1 MSMTGNKFKLGLF
14 FSIGVL
20 FTIFLVFW
28 LSGGLKEKKTTTYVS
43 YYSWSVQGLSEGS
56 SVMYNG
62 VSIGSVSS
70 IDIAPDGRLVEVL
83 MKIRTDFS
91 VDPTIVAVMQL
102 TGITGLRVINLSAD
116 STRTV
121 QPVNYSFDVE
131 YQIIPVG
138 EDAIQTV
145 TTTLT
150 RITEIIHEVDFKNI
164 SDQFSLL
171 LENTNAILESSKIER
186 IEESLLSNSENLDS
200 LLITY
205 ARLGRNLNQLVLTL
219 NTMAPELA
227 MSVDS
232 LIVELR
238 ALSEP
243 LGRFVYKIDD
253 LLINSSEMMNNL
265 SSFLEILGRD
275 PSELFIRTSGEGV
288 WQ

>member
-14 FSIGVL
+14 FSIGVFFTL
-20 FTIFLVFW
+20 FLIFW
-28 LSGGLKEKKTTTYVS
+28 LSGGLKENKTTTYVS
-43 YYSWSVQGLSEGS
+43 YYPWSVQGLSEGS

-70 IDIAPDGRLVEVL
+70 IDIAPDERLVEVI
-83 MKIRTDFS
+83 MKIRSDFS

-116 STRTV
+116 STRTIQSV
-121 QPVNYSFDVE
+121 ALGFDPE
-131 YQIIPVG
+131 YQVIPVG
-138 EDAIQTV
+138 EGAIQTV

-150 RITEIIHEVDFKNI
+150 RITEIIYEIDFKNM
-164 SDQFSLL
+164 SDQFTLL
-171 LENTNAILESSKIER
+171 LENTNAILASDRIEM
-186 IEESLLSNSENLDS
+186 IEESIHSNSRNLDS

-205 ARLGRNLNQLVLTL
+205 TRLGKNLNQLVLTL
-219 NTMAPELA
+219 DTMAPELA
-227 MSVDS
+227 GSVDS
-232 LIVELR
+232 LIGELH

-243 LGRFVYKIDD
+243 LARFVYKIDD

>member
-14 FSIGVL
+14 FSIGVFL
-20 FTIFLVFW
+20 TIFLIFW
-28 LSGGLKEKKTTTYVS
+28 LSGGLKEKQTTTYVS
-43 YYSWSVQGLSEGS
+43 YYPWSVQGLSEGS

-62 VSIGSVSS
+62 VSIGSISS
-70 IDIAPDGRLVEVL
+70 IDIAPDERLVEVI

-116 STRTV
+116 STRTI
-121 QPVNYSFDVE
+121 QPVVLGFDPE
-131 YQIIPVG
+131 YQVIPVG
-138 EDAIQTV
+138 EGAIQTV

-150 RITEIIHEVDFKNI
+150 RITEIIHEIDFKNM
-164 SDQFSLL
+164 SDQFTLL
-171 LENTNAILESSKIER
+171 LENTNAILASDKIER
-186 IEESLLSNSENLDS
+186 IEESILSNSENLDS

-205 ARLGRNLNQLVLTL
+205 TRLGKNLNQLVLTL

-227 MSVDS
+227 VSVDS
-232 LIVELR
+232 LIGELH

-253 LLINSSEMMNNL
+253 LIINSSEMMNNL